1 MNKNSNTNENGNCA
15 NRVLPPVKTLK
26 SFIKLCDRISA
37 VDRDEMKGI
46 MTEEQY
52 ELVGIIRAS
61 VQNELSE
68 LKSLLP

>member
-1 MNKNSNTNENGNCA
+1 MNKLSKEPQGNEA
-15 NRVLPPVKTLK
+15 KTLLLPVKTLK

-46 MTEEQY
+46 ATDEQY
-52 ELVGIIRAS
+52 ELVGLIRAS

-68 LKSLLP
+68 LKALLP